1 MGDGGARAQGPGH
14 HLQVNASEPTLTS
27 DDTLERLAAVIES
40 RRGADPD
47 KSYVA
52 RLFAKGQDA
61 MLKKVGEEATE
72 VVMAG
77 KDGDA
82 AKLTGEVADLWFH
95 TLVVLAAHGLKPADV
110 LAELRRREGMSGLE
124 EFALRKVRQRES
136 EES

>member
-1 MGDGGARAQGPGH
+1 MNP
-14 HLQVNASEPTLTS
+14 SERNLTS

-40 RRGADPD
+40 RRGSDPD

-52 RLFAKGQDA
+52 RLFAKGPDA

>member
-1 MGDGGARAQGPGH
+1 MN
-14 HLQVNASEPTLTS
+14 LSEPTLNS
-27 DDTLERLAAVIES
+27 EDTLERLAAVIES
-40 RRGADPD
+40 RRAGDPD

-52 RLFAKGQDA
+52 RLFAKGPDA

-82 AKLTGEVADLWFH
+82 TKLTGEVADLWFH
-95 TLVVLAAHGLKPADV
+95 TLVVLAANGLKPADV

>member
-1 MGDGGARAQGPGH
+1 MNP
-14 HLQVNASEPTLTS
+14 SERNLTS

-40 RRGADPD
+40 RRGGDPD

-52 RLFAKGQDA
+52 RLFAKGPDA

-72 VVMAG
+72 VVMAS

-82 AKLTGEVADLWFH
+82 VKLTAEMADLWFH